1 MNIKPIDIDHEIT
14 PQLCYYLYMTSKTYL
29 QALELERDG
38 DWARAHRIVQEI
50 NTAEAA
56 WIHAYLHRV
65 EGDLDNAAY
74 WYRRAGRPEC
84 RTSLETEWQDLHH
97 ALS

>member
-1 MNIKPIDIDHEIT
+1 MKTKE
-14 PQLCYYLYMTSKTYL
+14 YLK
-29 QALELERDG
+29 ALNTEQNGNWQE
-38 DWARAHRIVQEI
+38 AHRIVQDI

-65 EGDLDNAAY
+65 EGDLSNAAY

-84 RTSLETEWQDLHH
+84 HASLEEEWHDIFG
-97 ALS
+97 ALKQ

>member
-1 MNIKPIDIDHEIT
+1 MNTEAYIR
-14 PQLCYYLYMTSKTYL
+14 
-29 QALELERDG
+29 ALEIERDG
-38 DWARAHRIVQEI
+38 GWDAAHRIVQEI

-65 EGDLDNAAY
+65 EGDFGNAAY

-84 RTSLETEWQDLHH
+84 RRSLTEEWQEIFDTLKKDGRTTDRD
-97 ALS
+97 